1 MYLNL
6 KTFVGNVFFQKASPW
21 RPGFVGF
28 VKSLDTVNYRFDI
41 HSFFTAENRYFFVGN
56 DKKVI
61 AHEGLLVFR

>member
-1 MYLNL
+1 M
-6 KTFVGNVFFQKASPW
+6 
-21 RPGFVGF
+21 GF